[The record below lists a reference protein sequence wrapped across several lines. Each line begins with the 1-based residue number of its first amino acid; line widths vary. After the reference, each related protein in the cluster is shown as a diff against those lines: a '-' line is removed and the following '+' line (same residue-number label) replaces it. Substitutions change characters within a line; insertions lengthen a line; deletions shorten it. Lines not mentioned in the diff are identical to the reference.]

1 MTMLR
6 FRNTSNR
13 SCLDVISRRFQCF
26 VELSKQSLLKQAVE
40 RNEAE
45 APEGITLTQS
55 ARTRFGGDSVER
67 PTREGLGKVFAQFR
81 LCD

>member
-6 FRNTSNR
+6 FPNNR

-26 VELSKQSLLKQAVE
+26 VELPKQSLLKQVVG

-45 APEGITLTQS
+45 APKGINLTQS

-67 PTREGLGKVFAQFR
+67 PTRKGLGKVFAQFR